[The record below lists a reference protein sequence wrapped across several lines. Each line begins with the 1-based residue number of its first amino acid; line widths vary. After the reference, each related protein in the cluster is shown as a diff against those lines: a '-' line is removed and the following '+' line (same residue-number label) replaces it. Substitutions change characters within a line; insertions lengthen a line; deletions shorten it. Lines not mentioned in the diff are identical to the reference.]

1 MLGPSTSHLPKSS
14 QTHLHV
20 HERKQSK
27 SLLLSSVDVNTS
39 KNSLTVCLFMSFNMT
54 EASYASVEM
63 H

>member
-14 QTHLHV
+14 QAHVHV

-27 SLLLSSVDVNTS
+27 SYLESGVDVNTR
-39 KNSLTVCLFMSFNMT
+39 KNSLTMCLFMGLNMT